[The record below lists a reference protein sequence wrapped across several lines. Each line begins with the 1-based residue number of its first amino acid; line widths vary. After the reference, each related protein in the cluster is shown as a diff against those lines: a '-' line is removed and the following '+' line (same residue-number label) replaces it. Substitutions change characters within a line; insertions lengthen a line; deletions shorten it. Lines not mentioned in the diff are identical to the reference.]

1 MPAEAFTVE
10 ITVKGRVGRSTR
22 DAVGS
27 LDVAVVP
34 RHDVV
39 LVASGELRD
48 LLDALACL
56 QRRGIE
62 VDRISHPGQ
71 LDPCSDG
78 TGSE

>member
-1 MPAEAFTVE
+1 MPAGAFAVE
-10 ITVKGRVGRSTR
+10 ITVRGRVGTSTG
-22 DAVGS
+22 DAVGA

-39 LVASGELRD
+39 LVTSGELRD

-71 LDPCSDG
+71 LEPLSDDS
-78 TGSE
+78 GSR